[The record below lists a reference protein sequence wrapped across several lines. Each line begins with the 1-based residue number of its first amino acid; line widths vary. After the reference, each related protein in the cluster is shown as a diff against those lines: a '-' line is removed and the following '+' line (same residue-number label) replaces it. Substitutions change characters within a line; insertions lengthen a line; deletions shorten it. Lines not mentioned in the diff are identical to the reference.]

1 MGKPKGESR
10 GLAYLQQARPE
21 AVRHLLKFFGESGR
35 NLEPRTRFLISI
47 VTKVINFSPRGL
59 QQYVPRALKE
69 GASAAEIIDA
79 VLCSYPCAGLTRV
92 VDALDV
98 ILDMDLPEFELPGS
112 QDGASPEEAPAPGQG
127 GKWREIARRDEFSE
141 DGRLEVNVGDRCLAA
156 FDIDGEV
163 FVIDGHCPHRGGPLI
178 RGQVEGKVVSCPLHH
193 WQFDLA
199 SGVSQDNPGVKVGT
213 YEVRVEDDGRILVRF

>member
-98 ILDMDLPEFELPGS
+98 ILDMGLPEFEIPGEEP
-112 QDGASPEEAPAPGQG
+112 GAPAEDAPADPEEGE
-127 GKWREIARRDEFSE
+127 WREIARREDFSK

-163 FVIDGHCPHRGGPLI
+163 LVIDGLCPHRSGPLI
-178 RGQVEGKVVSCPLHH
+178 RGQLEGKVVTCPLHH
-193 WQFDLA
+193 WQFDLE
-199 SGVSQDNPGVKVGT
+199 SGVSQDNPGAKVGT

>member
-10 GLAYLQQARPE
+10 GFAYLKQVRPE
-21 AVRHLLKFFGESGR
+21 AVHHLLKFFGESGR
-35 NLEPRTRFLISI
+35 HLEPRTRFLISI

-69 GASAAEIIDA
+69 GASADEILDA

-98 ILDMDLPEFELPGS
+98 ILDMGLPEFEIPGVEAEPPVE
-112 QDGASPEEAPAPGQG
+112 DAPASLADGE
-127 GKWREIARRDEFSE
+127 WREIARREDFSK
-141 DGRLEVNVGDRCLAA
+141 DGRIEVNVGDRCLAA

-163 FVIDGHCPHRGGPLI
+163 LVIDGLCPHRSGPLI
-178 RGQVEGKVVSCPLHH
+178 RGQLEGKVVTCPLHH
-193 WQFDLA
+193 WQFDLE
-199 SGVSQDNPGVKVGT
+199 SGVSQDNPGAKVGT

>member
-98 ILDMDLPEFELPGS
+98 ILDMGLPEFEIPGEEPGLPAE
-112 QDGASPEEAPAPGQG
+112 DAPADPEEGE
-127 GKWREIARRDEFSE
+127 WREIARREDFSK

-163 FVIDGHCPHRGGPLI
+163 LVIDGLCPHRSGPLI
-178 RGQVEGKVVSCPLHH
+178 RGQLEGKVVTCPIHH
-193 WQFDLA
+193 WQFDLE
-199 SGVSQDNPGVKVGT
+199 SGVSQDNPGAKVGT

>member
-98 ILDMDLPEFELPGS
+98 ILDMGLPEFEIPGEEPGS
-112 QDGASPEEAPAPGQG
+112 PPEDAPAAPEEGE
-127 GKWREIARRDEFSE
+127 WREIARREDFSK
-141 DGRLEVNVGDRCLAA
+141 DGRLEVNVGDRSLAA

-163 FVIDGHCPHRGGPLI
+163 LVIDGLCPHRSGPLI
-178 RGQVEGKVVSCPLHH
+178 RGQLEGKVVTCPLHH
-193 WQFDLA
+193 WQFDLE
-199 SGVSQDNPGVKVGT
+199 SGVSQDNPGAKVGT

>member
-10 GLAYLQQARPE
+10 GLAYLQQARPD

-69 GASAAEIIDA
+69 GASADEIIDA

-98 ILDMDLPEFELPGS
+98 ILDLGLPEFEIPDAQPES
-112 QDGASPEEAPAPGQG
+112 PAEDTPADPEEGE
-127 GKWREIARRDEFSE
+127 WREIARREDFSK

-163 FVIDGHCPHRGGPLI
+163 LVIDGLCPHRSGPLI
-178 RGQVEGKVVSCPLHH
+178 RGQLEGKVVTCPLHH
-193 WQFDLA
+193 WQFDLE
-199 SGVSQDNPGVKVGT
+199 SGVSQDNPGAKVGT

>member
-98 ILDMDLPEFELPGS
+98 ILDMGLPEFEIPGEEPGS
-112 QDGASPEEAPAPGQG
+112 PAEDAPADPEEGE
-127 GKWREIARRDEFSE
+127 WREIARREDFSK
-141 DGRLEVNVGDRCLAA
+141 DGRLEVNVGDRSLAA

-163 FVIDGHCPHRGGPLI
+163 LVIDGLCPHRSGPLI
-178 RGQVEGKVVSCPLHH
+178 RGQLEGKVVTCPLHH
-193 WQFDLA
+193 WQFDLE
-199 SGVSQDNPGVKVGT
+199 SGVSQDNPGAKVGT

>member
-10 GLAYLQQARPE
+10 GLAYLQQARPD

-69 GASAAEIIDA
+69 GATADEIIDA

-98 ILDMDLPEFELPGS
+98 ILDMGLPGFEMPGE
-112 QDGASPEEAPAPGQG
+112 QEESPAEEAPADPAGGQ
-127 GKWREIARRDEFSE
+127 WRELARREDFSA
-141 DGRLEVNVGDRCLAA
+141 DGRLEINLGDRCLAA

-163 FVIDGHCPHRGGPLI
+163 MVIDGLCPHRSGPLI
-178 RGQVEGKVVSCPLHH
+178 RGQLEGKVVTCPLHH
-193 WQFDLA
+193 WQFDLQT
-199 SGVSQDNPGVKVGT
+199 GISQDNPGARVGT
-213 YEVRVEDDGRILVRF
+213 YEVRVEDDGRIFVRF

>member
-69 GASAAEIIDA
+69 GASADEIIDA

-98 ILDMDLPEFELPGS
+98 ILDLGLPEFEIPGAEAAPPAE
-112 QDGASPEEAPAPGQG
+112 DAPADPEEGE
-127 GKWREIARRDEFSE
+127 WREIARREDFSK
-141 DGRLEVNVGDRCLAA
+141 DGRLEVNLGDRCLAA

-163 FVIDGHCPHRGGPLI
+163 LVIDGLCPHRSGPLI
-178 RGQVEGKVVSCPLHH
+178 RGQLEGKVVTCPLHH
-193 WQFDLA
+193 WQFDLE
-199 SGVSQDNPGVKVGT
+199 SGVSQDNPGAKVGT